1 MRLHRTNTGATS
13 VEREVLARWQGWGAH
28 PGVFD
33 PRREPTATEQAA
45 RDAIAEAEEEWPGY
59 GDIARGS
66 ILNAHYTDPTII
78 APVWEALRRLGVDDE
93 AVVWEPGCG
102 VGEWLRSPQAPAA
115 RFDAIDLDPVSATI
129 TELLTGPE
137 AHVTA
142 DTLERWVIARS
153 THTNDGYDA
162 VVGNVPFTKAAPEID
177 NPHRDSLHNYTIARA
192 AGMTRPGGVI
202 ALITSRYTL
211 DAGDSRFRERL
222 ADDVDLIGAVR
233 LPSDAHKAHAGTS
246 VVTDLLLLR
255 RPLPGEQRPPADW
268 LSTTST
274 LVDGQPVKIND
285 YFREHPD
292 RVLGAFALGGMRHRA
307 DLRVVAD
314 TDLAAGLT
322 AALTEITAQAP
333 VYAPAGRAPR
343 AGDAYNPPTRRR
355 ITVDDLSLP
364 AGTIVHRHGHFSLLT
379 PTGPQPHTPRFQSY
393 RGELAALCDL
403 RDDLYRTM
411 AADASGDTI
420 QAVEHRQTLNVA
432 YDRYAARYGPLNRFS
447 ERAPAHA
454 GDDDTDVVYRVNP
467 PLGGFRHDP
476 TWWTLAAVEVF
487 DEQTQTAGKAPVFQR
502 AVTRTAA
509 WPDSAA
515 NACDAVAISLAKHG
529 RLDVDELAELL
540 DVDADGVDYALGDL
554 AFRQPGDARL
564 VPATEYLAGDV
575 VAKLAVAETAALE
588 DPQRWR
594 RNVDELRRVQ
604 PATIEAGDIVVR
616 IGATWIDKSVI
627 ADYLAGIAE
636 VHASNITIVHSAH
649 IATWEISGPLT
660 SKACG
665 WGTRKRTLYE
675 LATDIANQ
683 RLTHI
688 TMTNA
693 DDKQVLDQDSTAEA
707 NDKRREIEDDF
718 QDWVWR
724 NPDRTQ
730 QLVAAYNDRFNR
742 WVAPVYDGS
751 HLLLPGLAPTFT
763 PRPKQL
769 DGTWRIL
776 TSRDRGTLLAHAVGA
791 GKTATMVMAAMEA
804 RRLGTAPGTVMIVVE
819 NSMLEQFS
827 REFLQLYPGANVLV
841 ADSIN
846 FDPRRRKQFSARVAT
861 GDFDVVVITH
871 QGFKAIPISDDWMR
885 HVITNEL
892 AQIDTAARD
901 IPERSRSSKQLASAR
916 DSYRKKLK
924 ELGERAGHDPDA
936 ITFEELN
943 VSMLIVDEAQVY
955 KNLAFDTQITG
966 AGGQKGS
973 AIAFDALTK
982 IDWMRHHQ
990 GPGSIVFATAT
1001 PIANAISE
1009 CWVMQRFLDPA
1020 GLDAAGCRHFDGWAA
1035 NFARSVS
1042 TIEVKPTGGG
1052 FRTTSRFAEYTN
1064 VPELVAMFRATAD
1077 VQTATELNL
1086 PRPTLI
1092 GGEPQIVAVPQTW
1105 DQSRVLEWLEQRA
1118 IAPNRNDCLLAVMTD
1133 GRLCALTPR
1142 LLGPRLV
1149 GAGVYYDTNEPD
1161 DEPGGAV
1168 ELPAKLDACA
1178 SNVLTTWQQHRDRVY
1193 LTATGEPSPNR
1204 GCAQIVFCDDGVPAN
1219 ENYDAYS
1226 ALKARLVEGGMEP
1239 ASIAFIHDAKTHRQ
1253 RGELFSDVRDGH
1265 VAVLIGSIRQ
1275 CGVGVNIQSRLA
1287 AMHQITVPWR
1297 PADIEQAEGRILRQG
1312 NQNSEV
1318 SIRRYVA
1325 ERSFDAYSWQ
1335 TIERKARSIAQIMSD
1350 PKTLDRTITDDS
1362 DPAATYAL
1370 VKATATG
1377 DPRFLTHATLGAE
1390 VERLE
1395 RLERSH
1401 QRNTRLA
1408 ADSINTNTRRTHQRA
1423 SLRDRLQ
1430 PLIEAEPVT
1439 TGIITSSLDGTI
1451 AASDIGSQ
1459 AIDVSQ
1465 RLNLTARHYD
1475 ATEQLG
1481 VIDGVPIRL
1490 HVRHDSS
1497 VHATIDGVDVR
1508 ACMAERAWTYHE
1520 FIAKRPEDIG
1530 RAITNIARSV
1540 PSTVHRMELD
1550 DASDAAATEAAHTQ
1564 LATPFNHS
1572 DRLTAARSEHS
1583 ALTAELM
1590 ADKPP
1595 TTPPDDTA
1603 SDQRPDQRADDRQY
1617 EALYRAHPQH
1627 RTTDWTV

>member
-1 MRLHRTNTGATS
+1 MRLHRSNGAATDD
-13 VEREVLARWQGWGAH
+13 EREVLARWQGWGAH

-33 PRREPTATEQAA
+33 PRRNPTATEQAA
-45 RDAIAEAEEEWPGY
+45 REAIAEAELEWPGY

-66 ILNAHYTDPTII
+66 ILNAHYTDPVII
-78 APVWEALRRLGVDDE
+78 APVWDALRRLGVDDG

-102 VGEWLRSPQAPAA
+102 VGEWLRSPHAPAA

-137 AHVTA
+137 VHVTA

-153 THTNDGYDA
+153 THTADGYDA
-162 VVGNVPFTKAAPEID
+162 VVGNVPFTKTAPEID

-211 DAGDSRFRERL
+211 DAGDSDFRERL
-222 ADDVDLIGAVR
+222 AAEVDLIGAVR
-233 LPSDAHKAHAGTS
+233 LPSDAHRAHAGTS

-268 LSTTST
+268 LSSTST
-274 LVDGQPVKIND
+274 LVDGQPVRIND
-285 YFREHPD
+285 YFHTHPD
-292 RVLGAFALGGMRHRA
+292 RVLGSFALGGMRHRA
-307 DLRVVAD
+307 DLRVVAN
-314 TDLAAGLT
+314 TDLVAGLT
-322 AALTEITAQAP
+322 AALTEITAEAP
-333 VYAPAGRAPR
+333 AYAPAGRAPR
-343 AGDAYNPPTRRR
+343 AGDAYNPPGRRR

-364 AGTIVHRHGHFSLLT
+364 AGTIVHRHGDFSVLT

-403 RDDLYRTM
+403 RDVLYRTM
-411 AADASGDTI
+411 AADAAGDTM
-420 QAVEHRQTLNVA
+420 QAGEHRHALNGA
-432 YDRYAARYGPLNRFS
+432 YDRYTGRYGPLNRFS
-447 ERAPAHA
+447 ERSPARC
-454 GDDDTDVVYRVNP
+454 GSDEDSDVVYRVDP
-467 PLGGFRHDP
+467 VLGGFRHDP

-487 DEQTQTAGKAPVFQR
+487 DEQTQTAEKAPVFQR
-502 AVTRTAA
+502 AVTRTAT
-509 WPDSAA
+509 WPDTAA
-515 NACDAVAISLAKHG
+515 NASDAVAISLAKHG
-529 RLDVDELAELL
+529 RLDVDELAVLL
-540 DVDADGVDYALGDL
+540 DVDVDGVDFALGDL

-564 VPATEYLAGDV
+564 VAATEYLAGDV
-575 VAKLAVAETAALE
+575 VAKLAVAEAAALE

-594 RNVDELRRVQ
+594 RNVEGLRRVQ

-627 ADYLAGIAE
+627 ADYLAGLAE
-636 VHASNITIVHSAH
+636 VRASSITIVHSAH

-665 WGTRKRTLYE
+665 WGTRKRTLFE

-724 NPDRTQ
+724 DPDRTQ
-730 QLVAAYNDRFNR
+730 ALVGAYNDRFNR

-804 RRLGTAPGTVMIVVE
+804 RRLGTAAGTVMIVVE

-827 REFLQLYPGANVLV
+827 RELLQLYPGANVLV
-841 ADSIN
+841 ADSIS
-846 FDPRRRKQFSARVAT
+846 FDPRRRKQFSGRVAT

-871 QGFKAIPISDDWMR
+871 QGFKALPISDDWMR
-885 HVITNEL
+885 HVITTEL
-892 AQIDTAARD
+892 AQIDAAARD
-901 IPERSRSSKQLASAR
+901 VPERSRSSKQLASAR
-916 DSYRKKLK
+916 DSYRKRLK
-924 ELGERAGHDPDA
+924 ELGERAGHDTDA

-955 KNLAFDTQITG
+955 KNLAFDTQISG

-982 IDWMRHHQ
+982 IDWMREHQ

-1020 GLDAAGCRHFDGWAA
+1020 GLDPAGCRHFDGWAA

-1077 VQTATELNL
+1077 VQTATDLNL
-1086 PRPTLI
+1086 PRPALI
-1092 GGEPQIVAVPQTW
+1092 GGQQQIVAVPQTW
-1105 DQSRVLEWLEQRA
+1105 DQARVLEWLEQRA
-1118 IAPNRNDCLLAVMTD
+1118 ISPSRNDCLLAVMTD
-1133 GRLCALTPR
+1133 GRLSALTPR

-1149 GAGVYYDTNEPD
+1149 AAGVHYDND
-1161 DEPGGAV
+1161 QPGDQPGDV

-1178 SNVLTTWQQHRDRVY
+1178 SNVLDTWEQHRDRIY
-1193 LTATGEPSPNR
+1193 LTPAGEPSPNR

-1226 ALKARLVEGGMEP
+1226 ALKTRLIEGGMDP
-1239 ASIAFIHDAKTHRQ
+1239 TSIAFIHDAKTHRQ
-1253 RGELFSDVRDGH
+1253 RGELFSNVRDGH

-1312 NQNSEV
+1312 NQNVEV

-1377 DPRFLTHATLGAE
+1377 DPRFLTHATLAAE

-1408 ADSINTNTRRTHQRA
+1408 GDTITNTTRRTGQRT

-1430 PLIEAEPVT
+1430 PLLETEPVT
-1439 TGIITSSLDGTI
+1439 TGFTPSSLDGTI
-1451 AASDIGSQ
+1451 TASDIGTH
-1459 AIDVSQ
+1459 AIDTSQ
-1465 RLNLTARHYD
+1465 RLNTAARWHD

-1481 VIDGVPIRL
+1481 VIDGIPIRL
-1490 HVRHDSS
+1490 HVRRDSS
-1497 VHATIDGVDVR
+1497 VHATIDGIDVR
-1508 ACMAERAWTYHE
+1508 ACTAERAWTYHE
-1520 FIAKRPEDIG
+1520 FTAKRPEDIG

-1540 PSTVHRMELD
+1540 PSTVHRLELD
-1550 DASDAAATEAAHTQ
+1550 DATDAAAIETARTQ
-1564 LATPFNHS
+1564 LATPFKHGE
-1572 DRLTAARSEHS
+1572 RLNAARNEHT
-1583 ALTAELM
+1583 ALTTELM
-1590 ADKPP
+1590 ADKPKP
-1595 TTPPDDTA
+1595 STGDTTA
-1603 SDQRPDQRADDRQY
+1603 DQRPDDRQY
-1617 EALYRAHPQH
+1617 QALYRAHPQH
-1627 RTTDWTV
+1627 RTVDWTV